1 MKTQS
6 NALLMGKLH
15 KQIADIKSEL
25 TEKQNLYTAALK
37 ADEPFAEIKILRIE
51 IKNLTRLL
59 KQLEAQIIIS
69 NHLAE
74 YSN

>member
-6 NALLMGKLH
+6 NAMLIDRLY
-15 KQIADIKSEL
+15 KQITHIQCEL
-25 TEKQNLYTAALK
+25 EVKRKLYTDALE
-37 ADEPFAEIKILRIE
+37 ADEPFEKSKALRAEIKSLTKS
-51 IKNLTRLL
+51 IKE
-59 KQLEAQIIIS
+59 LEAQVIIS

>member
-6 NALLMGKLH
+6 NSMLVGKLY
-15 KQIADIKSEL
+15 KQIADIQLSLEV
-25 TEKQNLYTAALK
+25 KQDVYNAALK
-37 ADEPFAEIKILRIE
+37 ADEPFEKVKALRSEIKHL
-51 IKNLTRLL
+51 IKTL
-59 KQLEAQIIIS
+59 KELEAHVTIS

>member
-1 MKTQS
+1 MKAQS
-6 NALLMGKLH
+6 NALLVGKLH
-15 KQIADIKSEL
+15 KQIIDIKSKL
-25 TEKQNLYTAALK
+25 IEKQDLYTAALK
-37 ADEPFAEIKILRIE
+37 ADKPFEEIKSLRIE

-59 KQLEAQIIIS
+59 KELEAQVIIS